1 MTMATQFTNTT
12 GEIFTVQE
20 VLQVDQE
27 LWVYYNNVNTGEPY
41 SCLLTAFADQFQ
53 PKEPQV

>member
-1 MTMATQFTNTT
+1 MATQFTNTT